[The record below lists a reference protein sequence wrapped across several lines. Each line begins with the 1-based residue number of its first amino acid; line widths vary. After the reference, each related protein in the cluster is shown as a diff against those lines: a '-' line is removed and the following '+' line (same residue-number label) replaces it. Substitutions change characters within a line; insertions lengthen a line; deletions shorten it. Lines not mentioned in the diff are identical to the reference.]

1 MNTDTA
7 VAPGRATSSNMAP
20 MSEPEIIET
29 PGQIRAWRVQQRR
42 AGHTIGFVPTMGA
55 LHQGHLALIDHARER
70 CDRVVV
76 SIFVNPLQFDQTSD
90 LEQYPRTFD
99 ADLALCAAADVAALY
114 APSVAT
120 LYPDGYQTRVDPGPL
135 ANRLEGASRQGHFTG
150 VATVVTK
157 LLVAVGP
164 DVAIFGAKDA
174 QQLAVIRRI
183 VNDLDLGVDIVGH
196 PTVRDHDGL
205 ALSSRNRRLSHDERV
220 AARCVPEALIAA
232 QRAYA
237 AGERSTGSLIETAV
251 QRITDEPAARLDYL
265 QVVDPDSFES
275 VHDDLATGDG
285 ALIVTAVWIGETR
298 LIDNMVL
305 EA

>member
-1 MNTDTA
+1 
-7 VAPGRATSSNMAP
+7 
-20 MSEPEIIET
+20 
-29 PGQIRAWRVQQRR
+29 
-42 AGHTIGFVPTMGA
+42 MGA
-55 LHQGHLALIDHARER
+55 LHEGHLALIDHARER

-76 SIFVNPLQFDQTSD
+76 SIFVNPLQFDQISD

-99 ADLALCAAADVAALY
+99 ADLALCAAAGVAAVY

-183 VNDLDLGVDIVGH
+183 VNDLDLGVEIVGH
-196 PTVRDHDGL
+196 PTVRDDDGL
-205 ALSSRNRRLSHDERV
+205 ALSSRNRRLSDNERL
-220 AARCVPEALIAA
+220 AARCVPEALAA
-232 QRAYA
+232 ARSAYA
-237 AGERSTGSLIETAV
+237 SGERSTGPLIETAV
-251 QRITDEPAARLDYL
+251 ARITAEPTARLDYL
-265 QVVDPDSFES
+265 QIVDPDSFES
-275 VHDDLATGDG
+275 VHDDLVTDDG

-298 LIDNMVL
+298 LIDNMTL
-305 EA
+305 ET

>member
-7 VAPGRATSSNMAP
+7 AAPGRATSSNMAP

-29 PGQIRAWRVQQRR
+29 PGRIRAWRVQQRR

-55 LHQGHLALIDHARER
+55 LHEGHLALIDHARER

-99 ADLALCAAADVAALY
+99 ADLALCAAAGVAALY

-196 PTVRDHDGL
+196 PTVRDDDGL
-205 ALSSRNRRLSHDERV
+205 ALSSRNRRLSDDERV

-232 QRAYA
+232 QTAYA

-265 QVVDPDSFES
+265 QIVDPDSFES

-305 EA
+305 ET